1 MTGDEARVR
10 FAAARVARL
19 ATVDEAGRPHL
30 VPVVFALVGSRIY
43 TAVDAKPKR
52 HKALRRLANI
62 RANPRV
68 ALLVDQY
75 DEDWAALWWVRADG
89 VAEIL
94 ADSAGRSGIDALV
107 ARYAQY
113 RKTPPPGPVIAI
125 DVDHWS
131 AWSAADLTG
140 GGVHGWRR

>member
-30 VPVVFALVGSRIY
+30 VPVVFAVVGSRIY

-52 HKALRRLANI
+52 HNALRRLANI

-68 ALLVDQY
+68 ALLVDHY

-113 RKTPPPGPVIAI
+113 RETPPPGPVIAI
-125 DVDHWS
+125 DVDNWS
-131 AWSAADLTG
+131 AWSAAD
-140 GGVHGWRR
+140 

>member
-30 VPVVFALVGSRIY
+30 VPVVFAVVGSRIY

-52 HKALRRLANI
+52 HNALRRLANI

-68 ALLVDQY
+68 ALLVDHY

-113 RKTPPPGPVIAI
+113 RETPPPGPVIAI

-131 AWSAADLTG
+131 AWSAVD
-140 GGVHGWRR
+140 